1 MIEDSRFNQSVSHAG
16 QHYYGKYRG
25 RVLDNADPLEMGRIQ
40 VEVPAVGGNEPLGWA
55 LPCLP
60 YAGDGHGLYM
70 VPEAGALV
78 WIEFEGGDLSY
89 PVWVGCFWASGQLPE
104 GAEPGVFMLK
114 TAGENVFRI
123 SDVDEKVDITTA
135 GGHEV
140 VVSDGDDKITL
151 THSGGASITVEGDI
165 ITIDSGSSKV
175 VLDSSAV
182 NVNDGSLEVT

>member
-1 MIEDSRFNQSVSHAG
+1 MIEELRLNQFASATG
-16 QHYYGKYRG
+16 QRYFGKYRG
-25 RVLDNADPLEMGRIQ
+25 RVVDNADPLEMGRIQ
-40 VEVPAVGGNEPLGWA
+40 VEVPAIAGNEPLGWA

-60 YAGDGHGLYM
+60 YAGDGHGMYM
-70 VPEAGALV
+70 VPETDALV

-114 TAGENVFRI
+114 TAGENIFRI
-123 SDVDEKVDITTA
+123 SDVDENVVLTTA

-140 VVSDGDDKITL
+140 MLSDSDEKITI
-151 THSGGASITVEGDI
+151 THSGGASITVEGDTV
-165 ITIDSGSSKV
+165 TIDSGSTKI